1 MISKKYVVGALGIL
15 TSLSIGAT
23 VQADDTTGVVE
34 YTSGGIV
41 FDPDKGGSDPNTQLP
56 TNLDFG
62 AHEIQT
68 ENAETWVATTDG
80 TGLPGDGSTL
90 QRGAVA
96 VSDNRGQAN
105 SSWAI
110 KVRQATQFT
119 AGDSTLDGAVLTVDT
134 GTLTNNLSLPPTGA
148 SDIANGELDFAAI
161 NNEYAFLTANAGEGI
176 GETSM
181 PLEQFTLSIPANTE
195 KQSATYQTT
204 LVWTIS
210 SAPTTP

>member
-1 MISKKYVVGALGIL
+1 MISKKTIIGALGVL
-15 TSLSIGAT
+15 TALSIGAT

-90 QRGAVA
+90 QRGQLR
-96 VSDNRGQAN
+96 S
-105 SSWAI
+105 AI
-110 KVRQATQFT
+110 TEDRRTLLGRSKYGKQPNLRQETARWTVR
-119 AGDSTLDGAVLTVDT
+119 
-134 GTLTNNLSLPPTGA
+134 
-148 SDIANGELDFAAI
+148 
-161 NNEYAFLTANAGEGI
+161 Y
-176 GETSM
+176 
-181 PLEQFTLSIPANTE
+181 
-195 KQSATYQTT
+195 
-204 LVWTIS
+204 
-210 SAPTTP
+210 